1 MKHRSIASLT
11 VALLLVLSGCAGL
24 IPGGA
29 TPSGPDDDGGGTASP
44 NGQGFTYPSGYSA
57 TGITDSQAAVR
68 SHTKNLLSYGSF
80 TAKYRAT
87 IETPNQTV
95 RVNVTQAVDTTERR
109 ALWTTT
115 IGPRQ
120 RVEYYANGT
129 VYIRVDRPG
138 YNTSYSS
145 HRKELNLERVTARQF
160 VRPVISNVT
169 YGQATTVQRNGER
182 LARYE
187 STKLTSTTGLFGNN
201 ITMADVSDFSATL
214 LVSSKGVVRHA
225 EYEATIQRQ
234 SGERTLSVVIDVSAL
249 NTTTVVRP
257 NWVDQAAS
265 S

>member
-24 IPGGA
+24 FSDGA
-29 TPSGPDDDGGGTASP
+29 TPSGPDDGNGTASP
-44 NGQGFTYPSGYSA
+44 AGQGFTYPAGYSA

-129 VYIRVDRPG
+129 VYIRVDTGR
-138 YNTSYSS
+138 NTSYSS
-145 HRKELNLERVTARQF
+145 RLKELNLERVTARQF
-160 VRPVISNVT
+160 IRPVIANVT
-169 YGQATTVQRNGER
+169 YGGATMVKRDGER
-182 LARYE
+182 MARYK
-187 STKLTSTTGLFGNN
+187 STKLTATTGLFGNN

-214 LVSSKGVVRHA
+214 LVSSNGVVRHA
-225 EYEATIQRQ
+225 EYGATIQRQ
-234 SGERTLSVVIDVSAL
+234 SGPRTLSVVIDVSAL

-257 NWVDQAAS
+257 NWVDEAAS